1 MEFNLDSLGL
11 HLPLE
16 FWILGIAAGVIA
28 GASKTGVP
36 GIGILVAVILPTI
49 FPAREA
55 IGATVP
61 ILIFADTF
69 AVRWYTKHTRW
80 DKLTELMP
88 WVVAG
93 MLAGALV
100 LFGLGEGSGAKIS
113 INLLIGVVV
122 LAMIAVYVLRLRLGN
137 AMVPTSKPVMGAIGV
152 GAGLSTTVSNAAGP
166 LMSIYMTS
174 LGLEK
179 TAFMGTTAWYFFIFN
194 LTKIPMYLLLDWLSP
209 AHRLFTLRGVV
220 FAVLMFPAVIV
231 GVYIGRWLLTRVSQ
245 NLFNAITIVGAVAG
259 ALRLI
264 WVSL

>member
-1 MEFNLDSLGL
+1 M
-11 HLPLE
+11 
-16 FWILGIAAGVIA
+16 
-28 GASKTGVP
+28 
-36 GIGILVAVILPTI
+36 
-49 FPAREA
+49 
-55 IGATVP
+55 P

-69 AVRWYTKHTRW
+69 AVRWYSKYTRW

-100 LFGLGEGSGAKIS
+100 LFGLGEGSGAKVS
-113 INLLIGVVV
+113 VNLLIGIVV
-122 LAMIAVYVLRLRLGN
+122 LVMIAVYVLRLWLGN
-137 AMVPTSKPVMGAIGV
+137 SLVPTSRPAMGAIGI

-194 LTKIPMYLLLDWLSP
+194 LTKIPMYLLLDWFSP
-209 AHRLFTLRGVV
+209 AHPLFTLRGVT
-220 FAVLMFPAVIV
+220 FAALMFPAVIV
-231 GVYIGRWLLTRVSQ
+231 GVFIGRWLLTRVSQ
-245 NLFNAITIVGAVAG
+245 NLFNIITIVGAVAG
-259 ALRLI
+259 AARLI

>member
-1 MEFNLDSLGL
+1 MDANF
-11 HLPLE
+11 LPDLPPA
-16 FWILGIAAGVIA
+16 FWLLGIIAGVIA

-36 GIGILVAVILPTI
+36 GIGILVAVILPSI
-49 FPAREA
+49 FPSREA

-61 ILIFADTF
+61 ILIFADLF
-69 AVRWYTKHTRW
+69 AVRWYTQYARW

-88 WVVAG
+88 WVAGG
-93 MLAGALV
+93 MLAGAVV
-100 LFGLGEGSGAKIS
+100 LFGLGEGSGAKVS
-113 INLLIGVVV
+113 INLLIGIVV
-122 LAMIAVYVLRLRLGN
+122 LVMIAVYIARLRFGN
-137 AMVPTSKPVMGAIGV
+137 AMVPTSRPVMGAIGV

-194 LTKIPMYLLLDWLSP
+194 LTKIPMYLLLDWLTP
-209 AHRLFTLRGVV
+209 AHPLFTLRGVT
-220 FAVLMFPAVIV
+220 FAVLMFPAVFV
-231 GVYIGRWLLTRVSQ
+231 GVFIGRWLLTRVSQ